1 MRAGGYKADM
11 SLLGQARTTTRPE
24 RPRSGLLHG
33 RLYRHGLWPA
43 TEASWLDQPGED
55 DVLVRVSR
63 GVGLPAAVPAVD
75 ALALRIPVGG
85 GRSGDLLLA
94 ASGGLLTRYVL
105 GAARPPQARTLTTVL
120 PYRAPTGSAVTLS
133 ARANGV
139 ESFELSCATE
149 DGDVRVFADL
159 RLSCRPS
166 DASIAF
172 DPLRH
177 RLPGLEPRP
186 GAERMRFARSA

>member
-1 MRAGGYKADM
+1 M

-24 RPRSGLLHG
+24 RPRGGLLHG

-43 TEASWLDQPGED
+43 TEATWLDQPGED
-55 DVLVRVSR
+55 DVLVRLSR
-63 GVGLPAAVPAVD
+63 AVGLPAAVPLVD

-85 GRSGDLLLA
+85 GRSGDLVLA

-105 GAARPPQARTLTTVL
+105 GAARPPRARTLSTLL
-120 PYRAPTGSAVTLS
+120 PYRTPTGSGVVLT

-139 ESFELSCATE
+139 EIFELSCATE
-149 DGDVRVFADL
+149 GGDPRVFADL
-159 RLSCRPS
+159 RLSRRPS
-166 DASIAF
+166 DASLTI

-186 GAERMRFARSA
+186 GAERTRFARSA

>member
-1 MRAGGYKADM
+1 M
-11 SLLGQARTTTRPE
+11 SLLGQARATTRPE
-24 RPRSGLLHG
+24 RPRGGLLHG

-43 TEASWLDQPGED
+43 TQATWLDQPGED

-63 GVGLPAAVPAVD
+63 AVSLPAAVPAVD
-75 ALALRIPVGG
+75 ALALRVPVGG
-85 GRSGDLLLA
+85 GRSGDLLLT
-94 ASGGLLTRYVL
+94 ASGGLLARYVL
-105 GAARPPQARTLTTVL
+105 GAARPPQARTLSTLL
-120 PYRAPTGSAVTLS
+120 PYRTPTGGAVVLT

-149 DGDVRVFADL
+149 DGGLRVFADL
-159 RLSCRPS
+159 RLSRRPS
-166 DASIAF
+166 AASFGF

-186 GAERMRFARSA
+186 GAERTRFARSA

>member
-1 MRAGGYKADM
+1 MAPM

-24 RPRSGLLHG
+24 RPRGGLLHA

-43 TEASWLDQPGED
+43 TEAQWLDEPGQD
-55 DVLVRVSR
+55 DVLVRVSH
-63 GVGLPAAVPAVD
+63 G
-75 ALALRIPVGG
+75 LALRIPVGP

-94 ASGGLLTRYVL
+94 DAGGLLTRFVL
-105 GAARPPQARTLTTVL
+105 GPARPPRARTLSTLL
-120 PYRAPTGSAVTLS
+120 PYRTPSGSAVVLG

-159 RLSCRPS
+159 RLSCRVS
-166 DASIAF
+166 DEEVSF
-172 DPLRH
+172 DPVRH
-177 RLPGLEPRP
+177 PLPGLEPRP
-186 GAERMRFARSA
+186 GTERARYPRSA